1 MLDQLFE
8 LSRKATESTLQ
19 MQQAMF
25 KQLTQNLSNTSPA
38 AFGISADW
46 SGTVKKRAVDLT
58 LEALN
63 KQREALDAIYQ
74 SRIEMV
80 EQLSRVSEAKSAE
93 EAVHA
98 TEEVWRKAFEGFK
111 GQLDSQF
118 REFQTWLAKSF
129 EVARKS
135 EA

>member
-19 MQQAMF
+19 VQQAMF

-38 AFGISADW
+38 ASGISADW
-46 SGTVKKRAVDLT
+46 SGTVKKRALDLT

-63 KQREALDAIYQ
+63 KQRATLDANYRA
-74 SRIEMV
+74 SIELL
-80 EQLSRVSEAKSAE
+80 EQLSRISEAKSAE

-98 TEEVWRKAFEGFK
+98 TEEVWRKAFDGFK
-111 GQLDSQF
+111 GQLDTQF
-118 REFQTWLAKSF
+118 REFQTWLTKSF
-129 EVARKS
+129 EVANKA